1 MKYITYKNILYV
13 LLAVLAIGLLLV
25 ITSCSN
31 QQKEALVKK
40 DIDLVSFS
48 MQNQLD
54 KTDNATLWIQD
65 SGVVPYY
72 VHWGWKCSADGDKSF
87 IWLEQK
93 DFTPSDTATG
103 INVSSAYCK

>member
-1 MKYITYKNILYV
+1 MKYITLKNLIFLLLCI
-13 LLAVLAIGLLLV
+13 LLAGWLIVLAG
-25 ITSCSN
+25 CSN
-31 QQKEALVKK
+31 QQKEALVEK

-48 MQNQLD
+48 MQNQLN

-103 INVSSAYCK
+103 INVSSSNCK